1 VMVRLIDAV
10 GINLEIV
17 LVMSET
23 DNTMISLRPCLNR
36 LWLFDLSGLPPFSA
50 GIVAFPRQQ
59 CT

>member
-1 VMVRLIDAV
+1 MMVRLIDAV

-23 DNTMISLRPCLNR
+23 DNTTISLRPFQIVHGSSICR
-36 LWLFDLSGLPPFSA
+36 AYHLSLP
-50 GIVAFPRQQ
+50 GIAAFPRQQ